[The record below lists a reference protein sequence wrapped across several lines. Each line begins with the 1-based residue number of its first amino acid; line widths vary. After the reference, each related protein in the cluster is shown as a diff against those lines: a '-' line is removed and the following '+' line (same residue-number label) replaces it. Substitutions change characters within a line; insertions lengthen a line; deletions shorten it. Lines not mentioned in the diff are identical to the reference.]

1 MSYQTRN
8 LTRLCKQRLVILLS
22 LAALTGTLLVYGA
35 APAHAQEPAPQAPP
49 GDCWNSALS
58 GDPLHCYILEEAQR
72 AGEIEVAAVYEAP
85 SGPLY
90 IFLRQDEP
98 ISDQVS
104 SFFKEKAYEYLETP
118 AGRGRYSA
126 VECFGYTGDQ
136 RKYCFDGVMGR
147 PMWSYYDAWIE
158 TGLPRSKV
166 YENILLYTGGA
177 EARSSEPG
185 WASWR
190 QVWPAVAGVPDG
202 AEGFDVSDVD
212 VTNFPEPDCDEEFPG
227 ISSPN
232 NRSCHAWQYDPDVGI
247 AGRHRHGDKFYVQ
260 LKVSDPEDETEIEA
274 SEAKLHP
281 SYIRPGQELV
291 IIPVKYDFGELWRWS
306 VILNRFAV
314 SAGNTVG
321 ITRAEVGVNVP
332 MYQSPLVWPLEDL
345 NQATSI
351 NHAADIRETIVVWAL
366 DPHVAAAALPQLLP
380 KLDIPFDAV
389 GVVAHAQRFLEPD
402 VPASAGAQS
411 GSVVATANSDS
422 QDSAGAVAADSSG
435 PSPASAV
442 RSDVESDSDAAAKAP
457 TDSNQAGDIAAEEPP
472 TGRLGSGVDTGVSM
486 WVVAGTGGVVVFA
499 ILGAVIFLTVR
510 WHRRRALRVL

>member
-1 MSYQTRN
+1 MHRS
-8 LTRLCKQRLVILLS
+8 RLRR
-22 LAALTGTLLVYGA
+22 
-35 APAHAQEPAPQAPP
+35 PPP
-49 GDCWNSALS
+49 GDCWNGALS

-72 AGEIEVAAVYEAP
+72 AGQIEVAAVYEAP

-98 ISDQVS
+98 ISEQVS

-126 VECFGYTGDQ
+126 VKCYGYTGDQ

-212 VTNFPEPDCDEEFPG
+212 TTNIPEVDCKETTCWAWVNYSSAGVAGWRLDLSPGVPMATSTLHVQVKSPPADEEALKALKGQLVP
-227 ISSPN
+227 PHLKAN
-232 NRSCHAWQYDPDVGI
+232 YE
-247 AGRHRHGDKFYVQ
+247 AGR
-260 LKVSDPEDETEIEA
+260 LKV
-274 SEAKLHP
+274 
-281 SYIRPGQELV
+281 V

-306 VILNRFAV
+306 VLLDRFAV
-314 SAGNTVG
+314 SAGNSVS

-380 KLDIPFDAV
+380 KLGIPFDAV

-402 VPASAGAQS
+402 VPASASAQS

-422 QDSAGAVAADSSG
+422 QDSAGAVSAGSG
-435 PSPASAV
+435 ASSPAPAV
-442 RSDVESDSDAAAKAP
+442 PYHVEPATDASPKAT
-457 TDSNQAGDIAAEEPP
+457 TDTNQEGDIVAEEPA
-472 TGRLGSGVDTGVSM
+472 TGRLGSGVDISK
-486 WVVAGTGGVVVFA
+486 WVIAGGGGALVIAFLV
-499 ILGAVIFLTVR
+499 AVIALTAR
-510 WHRRRALRVL
+510 LRRRRA